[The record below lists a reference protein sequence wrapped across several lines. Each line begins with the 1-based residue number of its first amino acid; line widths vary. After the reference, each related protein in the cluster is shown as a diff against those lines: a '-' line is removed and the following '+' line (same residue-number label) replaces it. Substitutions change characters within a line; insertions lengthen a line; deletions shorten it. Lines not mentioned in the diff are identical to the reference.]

1 MVIIVSKKKK
11 NNHENHLHLTVLIS
25 IAQTIENVQ
34 TWILKSMKYESLL
47 SLLLLK
53 GNKKKYI
60 LEFDVA

>member
-1 MVIIVSKKKK
+1 MVIIFSKKKK
-11 NNHENHLHLTVLIS
+11 KHENHLHLTVLIA

>member
-1 MVIIVSKKKK
+1 MVIIFSKKKK
-11 NNHENHLHLTVLIS
+11 HENHLHLTVLIA